1 MAITSLQFIVFCIIL
16 TVIYFIL
23 PGSWQWI
30 LLLGFSIW
38 FYTRSGYAALLFLL
52 VAAMASY
59 AAGLWM
65 ERELERSRQQI
76 AACEDRTQKA
86 QVREA
91 SRIRRRRAF
100 ILLCF
105 LIFGIWIVTKYSSM
119 ILNTISVISST
130 SIQKTDTRLRP

>member
-38 FYTRSGYAALLFLL
+38 FYTRSGYAALVFLL

-76 AACEDRTQKA
+76 SECEDRAQKA

-91 SRIRRRRAF
+91 SRKRRRRAF

-105 LIFGIWIVTKYSSM
+105 LIFYAS
-119 ILNTISVISST
+119 
-130 SIQKTDTRLRP
+130 